1 MTDVN
6 KFALGISLSLRGKRA
21 NFIAILFHFSFEWN
35 GIRRGERGL
44 HGIQSRVYF
53 LLRLNLSKMFR
64 DLYCNLSGTHFFM
77 VDDLWYPIQIH
88 PRIRVIYP
96 FTLRT
101 TIKSAKGRR

>member
-44 HGIQSRVYF
+44 YGIQSRVYF
-53 LLRLNLSKMFR
+53 LLRLNPSKMFR
-64 DLYCNLSGTHFFM
+64 DLYGTHFFM
-77 VDDLWYPIQIH
+77 VDDL
-88 PRIRVIYP
+88 
-96 FTLRT
+96 
-101 TIKSAKGRR
+101 

>member
-44 HGIQSRVYF
+44 YGIQSRVYF
-53 LLRLNLSKMFR
+53 LLRLNPSKMFR

-77 VDDLWYPIQIH
+77 VDDL
-88 PRIRVIYP
+88 
-96 FTLRT
+96 
-101 TIKSAKGRR
+101 